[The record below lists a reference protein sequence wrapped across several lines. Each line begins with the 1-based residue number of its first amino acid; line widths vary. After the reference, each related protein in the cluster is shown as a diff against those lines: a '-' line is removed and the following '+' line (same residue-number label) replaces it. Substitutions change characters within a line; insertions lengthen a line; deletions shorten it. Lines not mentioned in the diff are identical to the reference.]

1 VIDAY
6 IAELQGSLRGPRRV
20 RTDLVT
26 EARDS
31 LVDATE
37 AYQSD
42 GLDRGDAEVRA
53 VREFGDVRTIASEYQ
68 AELGLVQT
76 RRTATLVLL
85 VIGSQAAIT
94 EVAWRLMADLGYTWR
109 PNVAYAVLAKT
120 VDWVG
125 FATLAVAALT
135 LLACSVGARWMRVDR
150 RIARVAGVA
159 GLAICGFFVSASV
172 VLTAFSPLGG
182 LLGATAPGLAVMV
195 AWCAAPSVIAASAG
209 RCLQAA

>member
-6 IAELQGSLRGPRRV
+6 IAQLQGSLRGPRRA

-37 AYQSD
+37 AYLST
-42 GLDRGDAEVRA
+42 GMDRGDAELRA
-53 VREFGDVRTIASEYQ
+53 VREFGDVRAIAAEYQ
-68 AELGLVQT
+68 AELGLMQT

-85 VIGSQAAIT
+85 VIGSQAVVT
-94 EVAWRLMADLGYTWR
+94 VVAWRSLNFTWR
-109 PNVAYAVLAKT
+109 PNAAYALLATT

-125 FATLAVAALT
+125 FATLVVAALT
-135 LLACSVGARWMRVDR
+135 LLACGIGARWTRVDR

-159 GLAICGFFVSASV
+159 GLAICGFFVTASV
-172 VLTAFSPLGG
+172 ALTAFSPLAG
-182 LLGATAPGLAVMV
+182 LLGATAPGLAVMA

>member
-1 VIDAY
+1 MIDAY
-6 IAELQGSLRGPRRV
+6 IAELHGSLRGPRRA

-37 AYQSD
+37 AYQCA
-42 GLDRGDAEVRA
+42 GLDRGDAERRA
-53 VREFGDVRTIASEYQ
+53 VREFGDVRTIAAAYQ

-94 EVAWRLMADLGYTWR
+94 DVAWRLVANLGYTWR
-109 PNVAYAVLAKT
+109 PNAAYALLAET

-125 FATLAVAALT
+125 YATLAVAALI
-135 LLACSVGARWMRVDR
+135 LLACGIGARWTRVDR
-150 RIARVAGVA
+150 RIARVTGVA
-159 GLAICGFFVSASV
+159 GLAVCGFFVPASA
-172 VLTAFSPLGG
+172 VLTAFSPLAS
-182 LLGATAPGLAVMV
+182 LLGATTPGLAVMA
-195 AWCAAPSVIAASAG
+195 AWCATPSIIAASAR
-209 RCLQAA
+209 RCLRAA